1 MSILLIIVGFI
12 IARFGAGLF
21 IVGEVKGGQDT
32 GTEFI
37 TLVVQLIGWCLM
49 IWGVVRLFT

>member
-1 MSILLIIVGFI
+1 MSVLLIIVGFV

-21 IVGEVKGGQDT
+21 IVGEAKGGQDAGT
-32 GTEFI
+32 GII
-37 TLVVQLIGWCLM
+37 TLVVQLVGWGLI

>member
-12 IARFGAGLF
+12 IAKFGAGLF
-21 IVGEVKGGQDT
+21 AVGEARGGQDT
-32 GTEFI
+32 GAGLI
-37 TLVVQLIGWCLM
+37 TLVVQLVGWGLI